1 MYHAVKS
8 DFEKV
13 KEIFY
18 LHKKW
23 FPHVRTDY
31 MKRMIAKK
39 NLILENDVVITSFW
53 KEWVEETKS
62 YSPEIKTGWLVP
74 LGPGSQWND
83 RFVDEAIE
91 AEFNQLC
98 PRAELIT
105 PTLVNKIK
113 NRGLEVRCHGVFDED
128 LMIKAVECG
137 VDGMTINFP
146 DKLRDYLSENGY
158 LID

>member
-1 MYHAVKS
+1 MNTATTYYQTNLET
-8 DFEKV
+8 D
-13 KEIFY
+13 ITY
-18 LHKKW
+18 LKGVGPQRGSALKK
-23 FPHVRTDY
+23 Y
-31 MKRMIAKK
+31 GI
-39 NLILENDVVITSFW
+39 ENDVVITSFW

-83 RFVDEAIE
+83 RLVDEAIE

-113 NRGLEVRCHGVFDED
+113 TEESL
-128 LMIKAVECG
+128 I
-137 VDGMTINFP
+137 
-146 DKLRDYLSENGY
+146 LSNT
-158 LID
+158 L